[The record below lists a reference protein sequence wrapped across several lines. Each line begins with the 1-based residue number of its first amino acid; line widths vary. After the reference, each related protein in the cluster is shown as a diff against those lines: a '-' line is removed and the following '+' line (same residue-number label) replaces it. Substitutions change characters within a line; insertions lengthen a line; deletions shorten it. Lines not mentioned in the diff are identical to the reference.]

1 MGDEEHNPLAQ
12 WEDLEVKKQ
21 AEIAAKQVVS
31 YLLLCIQMLMSGS
44 IEKNICKTSSIC
56 TSENQFFLMFKL
68 VTLAPECRQRPL
80 GSQSYAYFGNSISLR
95 CGYGF

>member
-31 YLLLCIQMLMSGS
+31 HLLLCIRILMLGLT
-44 IEKNICKTSSIC
+44 EKNICKTSPIC
-56 TSENQFFLMFKL
+56 ASKICFFIIQASNTRFRMPTTTSGKPI
-68 VTLAPECRQRPL
+68 VC
-80 GSQSYAYFGNSISLR
+80 SLR
-95 CGYGF
+95 E